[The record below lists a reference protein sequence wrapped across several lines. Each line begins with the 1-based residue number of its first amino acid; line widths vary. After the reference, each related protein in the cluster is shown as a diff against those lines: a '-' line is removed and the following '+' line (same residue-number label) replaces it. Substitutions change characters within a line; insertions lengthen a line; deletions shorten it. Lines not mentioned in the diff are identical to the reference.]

1 MNKIMIWGLMATLA
15 LCSCGSKSDKQAA
28 QSASVDSVPAEKAA
42 ADAYAEDASE
52 VPPVLVAYVKGKP
65 LFAPFNDGSI
75 LDEGRVLK
83 QSPGKYTKLLLG
95 HQVFDVTYKEE
106 KNASLKHDDSY
117 LNQYFYQIKD
127 EMKGQLYDYAD
138 PKAVEK
144 FMQTYGDMDAEGH
157 ILPKEYT
164 EAILV
169 SPDYL
174 KERQPIPYMPTTTED
189 PDGPEFPAA
198 TVAIVEKMLGQKVEK
213 NRISCVLGKDEYN
226 FGVMR
231 TKPNSKYG
239 IAAWVL
245 AKGNDVSIWTD
256 TCEVVPDEGRVY
268 WSSYD
273 PDEYMEPAVL
283 TVVKSAKGL
292 DIFTMHMSTDET
304 ANYYLMRQEDAR
316 MKQFC
321 LGGFYQM
328 YE

>member
-1 MNKIMIWGLMATLA
+1 MATLA

-28 QSASVDSVPAEKAA
+28 QSASVDSVPTEKAV
-42 ADAYAEDASE
+42 ADAYAENASE

-174 KERQPIPYMPTTTED
+174 KERQPITS
-189 PDGPEFPAA
+189 
-198 TVAIVEKMLGQKVEK
+198 
-213 NRISCVLGKDEYN
+213 N
-226 FGVMR
+226 
-231 TKPNSKYG
+231 
-239 IAAWVL
+239 
-245 AKGNDVSIWTD
+245 
-256 TCEVVPDEGRVY
+256 
-268 WSSYD
+268 
-273 PDEYMEPAVL
+273 
-283 TVVKSAKGL
+283 
-292 DIFTMHMSTDET
+292 T
-304 ANYYLMRQEDAR
+304 A
-316 MKQFC
+316 
-321 LGGFYQM
+321 
-328 YE
+328 

>member
-1 MNKIMIWGLMATLA
+1 MCKITFWGLIVTLA
-15 LCSCGSKSDKQAA
+15 LCSCGSKPNTQAA
-28 QSASVDSVPAEKAA
+28 HAESSDSLSSEKPVGSAYD
-42 ADAYAEDASE
+42 EDAGE
-52 VPPVLVAYVKGKP
+52 VPPVLVSYVKGLP
-65 LFAPFNDGSI
+65 LFAPFNDGNI
-75 LDEGRVLK
+75 LDEGRILK
-83 QSPGKYTKLLLG
+83 QSPEKYTKLILG
-95 HQVFDVTYKEE
+95 DQLFDVAYKEE
-106 KNASLKHDDSY
+106 KNASLKHDESY
-117 LNQYFYQIKD
+117 LNQYFYQFKD
-127 EMKGQLYDYAD
+127 SMKGQLYDYAD

-144 FMQTYGDMDAEGH
+144 FMLTFGDMDAEGH
-157 ILPKEYT
+157 ILPMEYT

-174 KERQPIPYMPTTTED
+174 QERTVIPYMATTTED
-189 PDGPEFPAA
+189 PDAPEFPAA
-198 TVAIVEKMLGQKVEK
+198 IVAKVEKMVGEKVEK

-239 IAAWVL
+239 IAVWVL

-256 TCEVVPDEGRVY
+256 TCEVVPEEGRVY

-273 PDEYMEPAVL
+273 PDEYMEPKVMS
-283 TVVKSAKGL
+283 VVKSAKGL
-292 DIFTMHMSTDET
+292 DIFTLHMSTDET
-304 ANYYLMRQEDAR
+304 TNFYLMRQEASR